1 MSDSILW
8 ERTCHQQLYRG
19 LAWQAARPTLLK
31 VQYYYF
37 WGQKPKRF
45 ITNTFKAQL
54 PRMCVCV
61 TRIGRGSLIPVGILV
76 PIREDLSEW
85 PKGLCGSQWA
95 PSACSRNPGVW
106 RSMVIGQT
114 RSSTL
119 SICSFMIQLLYQAV
133 TCMPQNTSFLKVNFK
148 NGHFFLFFDNFI
160 DAFSVPCSF
169 PNPIP
174 HSHDLWTPCA
184 CPLPILVSSPSCLYH
199 IEPNSWCLLEWSLMS
214 LAGPC
219 TDLVLVTRA
228 TTKTDSLLQNSTPFT
243 LSAGS
248 SYPF

>member
-148 NGHFFLFFDNFI
+148 NGHFFYSLTISLMHSVYLVHSPTLF
-160 DAFSVPCSF
+160 
-169 PNPIP
+169 
-174 HSHDLWTPCA
+174 
-184 CPLPILVSSPSCLYH
+184 PILMISEHPVHVPFPS
-199 IEPNSWCLLEWSLMS
+199 
-214 LAGPC
+214 
-219 TDLVLVTRA
+219 
-228 TTKTDSLLQNSTPFT
+228 
-243 LSAGS
+243 
-248 SYPF
+248 